1 MTLNSKSILYL
12 FCNYILFLIFFA
24 DYLLRKKSISFDRNI
39 IKISLLKFSKSMER
53 WQKKCIDLLEIFFEI
68 KANCSPCLN
77 FPWNFIISPRWNW
90 NFLTSK
96 YDVTN
101 SILSRKGIFFKNQT
115 STVQCQRWVASV
127 GTETWRRH
135 RAIRPRLQDLTFNNE
150 EETFQAL
157 DKLRAPNPDLNN
169 SISSLSF

>member
-1 MTLNSKSILYL
+1 MWHWIVNL
-12 FCNYILFLIFFA
+12 FYTYSATIFCSSSSSLI
-24 DYLLRKKSISFDRNI
+24 ISFEKNQFPSI
-39 IKISLLKFSKSMER
+39 EISLKFNKFSKFSMER

-101 SILSRKGIFFKNQT
+101 SILSRKGIFFKDQT

-157 DKLRAPNPDLNN
+157 DKL
-169 SISSLSF
+169 

>member
-1 MTLNSKSILYL
+1 MWHWIVNL
-12 FCNYILFLIFFA
+12 FYTYSATIFCSSFSSLI
-24 DYLLRKKSISFDRNI
+24 ISFEKNQFPSI
-39 IKISLLKFSKSMER
+39 EVSLKFNKFSKSMER

-101 SILSRKGIFFKNQT
+101 SILSRKGIFFKDQT

>member
-1 MTLNSKSILYL
+1 MWHWIVNL
-12 FCNYILFLIFFA
+12 FYTYSATIFCSSSSSLI
-24 DYLLRKKSISFDRNI
+24 ISFEKNQFPSI
-39 IKISLLKFSKSMER
+39 EISLKFNKFSKFSMER